1 MKTTKKLTN
10 PNKQYWGHM
19 ANSRIIHLFFLAI
32 SVLVLLRCGSDKK
45 PKQKGEN
52 DYKKDNS
59 IEIITEVMDFQ
70 APDTIPSGWNT
81 FKYVNRSNE
90 THFFLF
96 DKYPKGKTIEDLE
109 KEVVPPFQKGMD
121 LIIEGKA
128 KEGFEEFN
136 KLPAWFFDVVF
147 SGGSG
152 LVSPKSSSLTTIKLD
167 PGYYII
173 ECYVKMENG
182 KFHSTMGMT
191 KPIIVTADDSGNKA
205 PDATVNITLSSTDGI
220 VLNDTIT
227 KGKQIFAVYFKDQI
241 VHENFVGHDINLVKI
256 DENADVRTLEKW
268 INWSEPKGL
277 ISPAP
282 EGFIFLGGVNDMP
295 TGNTAYFTVT
305 LEPGKYAVISEVPTA
320 LGKNMLKT
328 FIVSE

>member
-1 MKTTKKLTN
+1 MKTIKKLIIS
-10 PNKQYWGHM
+10 NKQYGVQM
-19 ANSRIIHLFFLAI
+19 TNPRFIHLFFLTI
-32 SVLVLLRCGSDKK
+32 SVLVLLGCGSDKK
-45 PKQKGEN
+45 SKQKTEN
-52 DYKKDNS
+52 DYKKDNT

-70 APDTIPSGWNT
+70 APDTIASGWNT
-81 FKYVNRSNE
+81 FKYVNHSTE

-109 KEVVPPFQKGMD
+109 KEVAPPFQKGMD

-173 ECYVKMENG
+173 ECYVKMKNG
-182 KFHSTMGMT
+182 KFHSTMGMV
-191 KPIIVTADDSGNKA
+191 KPIIVTENDSGNTP
-205 PDATVNITLSSTDGI
+205 PDPTVKITISSTEGI
-220 VLNDTIT
+220 SYSKPIR
-227 KGKQIFAVYFKDQI
+227 KGKQIFQVHFEDQI
-241 VHENFVGHDINLVKI
+241 VHENFVGHDVNLIKL
-256 DENADVRTLEKW
+256 DESADVATLEKW
-268 INWSEPKGL
+268 INWSDPEGL

-282 EGFIFLGGVNDMP
+282 EGFIFIGGVNDMP
-295 TGNTAYFTVT
+295 TGSTGYFDVT
-305 LEPGKYAVISEVPTA
+305 LEPGKYALISEVPNA
-320 LGKNMLKT
+320 ISKNMLKI
-328 FIVSE
+328 FEVQE